1 MAESN
6 GTCCI
11 DGCGKQAT
19 RVGARMCEMH
29 YTRQRRN
36 GTTDYVGGT
45 IPGNL
50 THSNGY
56 QLAAAPEHPRAL
68 GGYRAYE
75 HRVVFTDAHGE
86 GPFKCHWCG
95 VTVTW
100 DDMHVD
106 HLDDDRANNDKRNLV
121 ASCPRCNQARGV
133 EKMKATYR
141 QRNGVTHEGVTRT
154 LQEWAD
160 HIGISRP
167 SLLHRIKTGWPMSR
181 ALTGGRG
188 KAGPKA
194 RAGR

>member
-6 GTCCI
+6 VNCCVV
-11 DGCGKQAT
+11 GCGAIAN
-19 RVGARMCEMH
+19 RVGAQMCEKH
-29 YTRQRRN
+29 YMRVRRH
-36 GTTDYVGGT
+36 GDTDKRSTLKDGL
-45 IPGNL
+45 L
-50 THSNGY
+50 THS
-56 QLAAAPEHPRAL
+56 
-68 GGYRAYE
+68 GGYLLEHRPDHPLARGSSRVYQ
-75 HRVVFTDAHGE
+75 HRVVYHAHHGD
-86 GPFKCHWCG
+86 GPFSCHWCG

-181 ALTGGRG
+181 ALTEGRG

-194 RAGR
+194 RVGR